1 MKWNLRDT
9 GLSDSKVYGTHI
21 AVAVAENVKS
31 KDSSQQASGG
41 EHKNWLSGSGSLG
54 MTGAKD
60 STARMKT
67 IAAQVVDH
75 SPRPPVL

>member
-1 MKWNLRDT
+1 M
-9 GLSDSKVYGTHI
+9 
-21 AVAVAENVKS
+21 AENVKS

-60 STARMKT
+60 STALGPMRDLVRDPLYSR
-67 IAAQVVDH
+67 I
-75 SPRPPVL
+75 

>member
-1 MKWNLRDT
+1 M
-9 GLSDSKVYGTHI
+9 
-21 AVAVAENVKS
+21 AENVKS

-41 EHKNWLSGSGSLG
+41 GHKNWLSGSGSLG

>member
-1 MKWNLRDT
+1 M
-9 GLSDSKVYGTHI
+9 
-21 AVAVAENVKS
+21 NVKS

-41 EHKNWLSGSGSLG
+41 EHKNWLSGSDSLG